1 MKRNLWSSV
10 GRENSQD
17 LTYKII
23 PYFIVKAMVD
33 IIGQNATKVILR
45 KIDMFNL
52 LELRETPSLDETIPL
67 ENLLRLMEIN
77 MKIFGESYAVFSRKA
92 GYDAAREVKF
102 PDTIMNIIE
111 DSSKFADWRRSMKK
125 ISERLLA
132 PFGSRVEQNLLD
144 DGYVTKIY
152 KCPECRGLKTNKP
165 CCYFLS
171 SFISGIIKRL
181 FNIEVNV
188 NEVRCIALG
197 EEFCEFRVIL
207 KR

>member
-1 MKRNLWSSV
+1 MEEACGHPRK
-10 GRENSQD
+10 ETSQD

-45 KIDMFNL
+45 EIDMLNL

-67 ENLLRLMEIN
+67 ENLLRLMETN
-77 MKIFGESYAVFSRKA
+77 MKIFGESYAVFSRRA
-92 GYDAAREVKF
+92 GYDAARDVKF
-102 PDTIMNIIE
+102 PDTIMDIIK

-125 ISERLLA
+125 LSERLLA
-132 PFGSRVEQNLLD
+132 PVGSRVEQNLLD

-171 SFISGIIKRL
+171 SFIGGIIKRL
-181 FNIEVNV
+181 FNIEVDV
-188 NEVRCIALG
+188 DEVRCMALG

>member
-1 MKRNLWSSV
+1 LWSFIR
-10 GRENSQD
+10 RETSQD

-23 PYFIVKAMVD
+23 PYFIVKAMVA

-45 KIDMFNL
+45 RIDMLNL
-52 LELRETPSLDETIPL
+52 LELRETPSPDETIPL
-67 ENLLRLMEIN
+67 ENLLRLMETN
-77 MKIFGESYAVFSRKA
+77 MKIFGESYAVFSRRA
-92 GYDAAREVKF
+92 GYDAARDIKL
-102 PDTIMNIIE
+102 PDTIMDIVE

-125 ISERLLA
+125 LSERLLA
-132 PFGSRVEQNLLD
+132 PVGSRMEQNLLN
-144 DGYVTKIY
+144 DGYVAKIY

-171 SFISGIIKRL
+171 SFIGGIIKRL

-188 NEVRCIALG
+188 NEVRCMALG